1 MVLEVKSGD
10 TKRLMEVLGQII
22 EKQSMSLNP
31 LDLGKGNSKIE
42 LSAWLIVLIV
52 LILTIMCVNKK
63 ER

>member
-1 MVLEVKSGD
+1 MKKVVLEVKSGD

-42 LSAWLIVLIV
+42 LSA
-52 LILTIMCVNKK
+52 
-63 ER
+63 